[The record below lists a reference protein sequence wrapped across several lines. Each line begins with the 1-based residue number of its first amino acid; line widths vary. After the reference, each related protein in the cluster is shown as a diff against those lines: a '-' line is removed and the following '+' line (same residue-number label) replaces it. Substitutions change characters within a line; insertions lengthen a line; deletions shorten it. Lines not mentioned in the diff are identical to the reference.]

1 MKVGDMGTH
10 ITLPHLGRGILID
23 IYYHEY
29 LEENLC
35 TVHFGDKVLPT
46 SAYYLEVISE
56 SR

>member
-1 MKVGDMGTH
+1 MKVGDMVKH

-23 IYYHEY
+23 IYYDES

-35 TVHFGDKVLPT
+35 TVHFGDKILPT
-46 SAYYLEVISE
+46 SGYYLEVISE